1 MLYRKMAAAALSL
14 ALMGG
19 AAYAQQAPKIQG
31 NVDPSAKEGNMSDT
45 TASIDRREWTSDA
58 ERTWYEE
65 NRERIA
71 GFFTDESMM
80 EMRSDAEVREIFAAM
95 GAEDQSEIKAACDRI
110 ENDRGS
116 YGQVT
121 HTLCMQVGEGG

>member
-1 MLYRKMAAAALSL
+1 MFYRKMAVAAVSL

-19 AAYAQQAPKIQG
+19 AGFAQQAPKIQG
-31 NVDPSAKEGNMSDT
+31 NVSESAKEGNMTDT
-45 TASIDRREWTSDA
+45 TASIDNREWTSDA
-58 ERTWYEE
+58 ERGWYEE

-71 GFFTDESMM
+71 AFFTDESMM
-80 EMRSDAEVREIFAAM
+80 EMRSDTEVRETFAAM
-95 GAEDQSEIKAACDRI
+95 GAEDQGEIKAACDRI

-121 HTLCMQVGEGG
+121 HGLCAQIGEL